1 MNGTVAYLTKRFP
14 RLSETF
20 ILDEI
25 LGLEACGV
33 PLRLYSIMDPREP
46 VVQPDSRRVRSP
58 ITYLHRGTT
67 WRTALAES
75 GGTARA
81 QVGLL
86 VRHPAGYARA
96 LTYVARRRCN
106 PATLRH
112 FLEGGNLAAL
122 LERDKAYHLHAA
134 FAHGPASIAYFVHLM
149 TGLPFTFSA
158 HAKDLYLSDPRL
170 LARKIR
176 AAQFVLVCSEAAA
189 GRLREIAGPA
199 AHKVRLAYHGVD
211 TERFRPPA
219 DKQGISEGGAAVAP
233 LRVLAVGRLVE
244 KKGYPV
250 LLDALA
256 RVVASGRR
264 VRCEIIGA
272 GPLRATLEARS
283 KELGLT
289 DTVSLRGPRTH
300 QEVAVAYQEADVFV
314 QASVVLGDG
323 DRDGVPN
330 SVLEAMAS
338 GLPVVAS
345 AVAGIPEVVQ
355 DGATGV
361 LVSPGDAGALASALM
376 GLIDDPRARQRL
388 GQAARAYVVERLDRT
403 SAVRAIAPLFPCP
416 GGASLVRTA

>member
-46 VVQPDSRRVRSP
+46 VVQPDARRVRSP

-67 WRTALAES
+67 RRAALAES
-75 GGTARA
+75 GDTVRA
-81 QVGLL
+81 HVGLL
-86 VRHPAGYARA
+86 VRRPAGYARA
-96 LTYVARRRCN
+96 LAYVARRRCG

-134 FAHGPASIAYFVHLM
+134 FAHGPASIAYFVHLL
-149 TGLPFTFSA
+149 TGLPFSFSA
-158 HAKDLYLSDPRL
+158 HAKDLYLSDPQL

-199 AHKVRLAYHGVD
+199 ASKVRLAYHGVD
-211 TERFRPPA
+211 TDRFQPPSG
-219 DKQGISEGGAAVAP
+219 KHGISAGCTAAEP
-233 LRVLAVGRLVE
+233 LRLLAVGRLVE
-244 KKGYPV
+244 KKGYPT

-256 RVVASGRR
+256 RVVASGRP

-272 GPLRATLEARS
+272 GPLRAALEARI
-283 KELGLT
+283 KELGST

-300 QEVAVAYQEADVFV
+300 QEVAAAYHEADVFV
-314 QASVVLGDG
+314 QASVVLADG

-345 AVAGIPEVVQ
+345 AVAGIPEVVL

-361 LVSPGDAGALASALM
+361 LFPPGDAGALAGALI
-376 GLIDDPRARQRL
+376 GLIDDPRTRQRL

-403 SAVRAIAPLFPCP
+403 NAVRAIAPLFSCP
-416 GGASLVRTA
+416 RAASVGRTT